1 MGVVL
6 SQSFKNTIWTYV
18 GFAIGAVN
26 TLFLYTNFVSPEY
39 YGVVVFVLST
49 AFIMMPLVAL
59 GVHNT
64 IIKFYSA
71 YKTKNSLNSFLTL
84 MLVLPFTIIIPL
96 TLIGYLAHDTIVEL
110 FPEKNLILKNYIWH
124 IFVVAISL
132 AYFEIFYA
140 WSKVKLKT
148 VFGNFMKEVFHRMG
162 VMLLLF
168 CLYKMWLTVE
178 EFIVGIVLVYIL
190 RMVIMKLYA
199 FSSHLPVFRFKRI
212 PNLKEVLKY
221 SGVIIIAGSVAVLL
235 LDIDKTMI
243 GFLVDNT
250 ENIAFYT
257 VAIYIASVIGVP
269 SRAMYQITNPIT
281 AEYLNK
287 NEKEELKD
295 LYRKSSLNL
304 FIVGGLIFLLII
316 LNINELYKII
326 PHDYSGGLL
335 VVFLIGLVKLYDNL
349 LGNNNAIL
357 FNSDYYR
364 VVLLFG
370 VILSILTIIL
380 NIIFIPIYG
389 INGAAFATFLAVILY
404 NTAKLV
410 FVNYKFKMQPLTSAT
425 AKTFILILIL
435 IAAFYFWEFP
445 FHPLINIALKS
456 IIVSLLYLVSVHV
469 FELSDDISNA
479 IKKYLKF

>member
-26 TLFLYTNFVSPEY
+26 TLFLYTNFISAEY
-39 YGVVVFVLST
+39 YGVVTFILST
-49 AFIMMPLVAL
+49 AFIMMPLMAL

-64 IIKFYSA
+64 IIKFYSS

-84 MLVLPFTIIIPL
+84 MLLLPMAIIIPL
-96 TLIGYLAHDTIVEL
+96 TFLSYVAYDAIGDL
-110 FPEKNLILKNYIWH
+110 FPEKNPILKDYVWH
-124 IFVVAISL
+124 ILVVAISL

-140 WSKVKLKT
+140 WSKVQMQT
-148 VFGNFMKEVFHRMG
+148 VFGNFMKEVFHRAG
-162 VMLLLF
+162 VMTLLF
-168 CLYKMWLTVE
+168 CLYKMWLNVDQ
-178 EFIVGIVLVYIL
+178 FIIGIVLVYVL
-190 RMVIMKLYA
+190 RMVIMKVYA
-199 FSSHLPVFRFKRI
+199 FNIQLPVIRFKRL
-212 PNLKEVLKY
+212 PNIVNVLKY
-221 SGVIIIAGSVAVLL
+221 SALIIIAGSVAVLL

-250 ENIAFYT
+250 ENIAFYS
-257 VAIYIASVIGVP
+257 VAIYIATVIGVP

-287 NEKEELKD
+287 DQFDHLKD
-295 LYRKSSLNL
+295 LYRRSSLNL

-316 LNINELYKII
+316 LNINELYRVI
-326 PHDYSGGLL
+326 PQDYSGGLL

-364 VVLLFG
+364 MVLLFG
-370 VILSILTIIL
+370 VLLSILTVIL
-380 NIIFIPIYG
+380 NMVFIPLYG
-389 INGAAFATFLAVILY
+389 INGAAFATFLAVMLY

-425 AKTFILILIL
+425 VKVCVLILVL

-445 FHPLINIALKS
+445 FHPLANITLKS
-456 IIVSLLYLVSVHV
+456 IIVGLLYLVSVHI
-469 FELSDDISNA
+469 FELSEDISK
-479 IKKYLKF
+479 IIRRYLKI